1 MKPKTE
7 NYKRG
12 VADGY
17 AGVTTRPQPMFFKGR
32 EEYMAGYERGVFLK
46 ALNNNRVTTTGTRSP
61 FNQGE
66 KA

>member
-46 ALNNNRVTTTGTRSP
+46 ALNNNRVTTT
-61 FNQGE
+61 E
-66 KA
+66 